1 MSDEIRRAQAG
12 LNFSRWPDYSARKKE
27 LIWRRS
33 LVRLRGKMMPPPPYH
48 LVHPVLSTQEV
59 DALEKHLQPLLDL
72 PLSHWQSD
80 ELLAWPAVPWAGAA
94 VTGVMEVPH
103 GAITETLVLD
113 GGVLLCRGDLELTA
127 GLTGR
132 GAVLVEGR
140 LTVKGL
146 RSTVGPVALL
156 GYREV
161 SLSSSSQGG
170 ARLTGYVASAGEV
183 KANGVEIEARPNF
196 QLQVEG
202 LKETQ
207 LDFCRDDGEL
217 GEYAERTMVARFG
230 WGQYVLWDPE
240 LQVVRRAN
248 TLEQALDAAAEMIA
262 AEPATSAAPWESEFR
277 QSWKER
283 FSQLESQAEPATFL
297 ARPNRSVFI
306 PSPPP

>member
-12 LNFSRWPDYSARKKE
+12 LNFSRWPDYSARQKE

-33 LVRLRGKMMPPPPYH
+33 LVRLRGKMMPPPAYH

-59 DALEKHLQPLLDL
+59 DALEKHLQPSFDG
-72 PLSHWQSD
+72 PLSHWHPD
-80 ELLAWPAVPWAGAA
+80 ELLAWPAVPWAGAT
-94 VTGVMEVPH
+94 VTGVMEVPQ
-103 GAITETLVLD
+103 GSITEPLVLD
-113 GGVLLCRGDLELTA
+113 GGVLLCRGDLELSA

-146 RSTVGPVALL
+146 RSMVGPVALL

-161 SLSSSSQGG
+161 TLESSQGV

-183 KANGVEIEARPNF
+183 TTNGVEIEERPNF

-202 LKETQ
+202 LKEVQ

-217 GEYAERTMVARFG
+217 GEYAERSMVIRFG
-230 WGQYVLWDPE
+230 WGQYVLWEPE
-240 LQVVRRAN
+240 LQIVRRAN
-248 TLEQALDAAAEMIA
+248 TLEQALDAAAKMIA
-262 AEPATSAAPWESEFR
+262 ADPATSAAVWENEFR
-277 QSWKER
+277 QSWRDQLSE
-283 FSQLESQAEPATFL
+283 LESQADPANFL
-297 ARPNRSVFI
+297 ARPERSVFVT
-306 PSPPP
+306 SPPP